1 MPQCCVPECVN
12 RSETNQELSFY
23 RFSAHEKQRLK
34 WLKLIRRKDFIP
46 TCNSRVCSWHFSNGK
61 DGGPSRFSWNSDNT
75 FNFPNPEPKTHV
87 RRQKRKQ
94 LLENSVDENEDDAVQ
109 GLLVLADAAAST
121 VNSTSSVTAGE
132 TILQIEKDMLIKEN
146 ETLKKELERQKQTF
160 SFKQIENDADKV
172 QYYTGLPD
180 VTTVRFL
187 EQLLGRFELTYHS
200 TWTVQMLALVDQL
213 LLTLMKLRLNLG
225 NLDLA
230 TRFNCSTATVTNIFT
245 TVVGTL
251 YDILHVG
258 MMENNIPSIAKNQ
271 KCLPSCFL
279 PFPNCRIVFDCTEV
293 AASNTEKLDTQCP
306 LYSQY
311 KDRTTLKS
319 LIGVAPNGV
328 MTFAS
333 DLYGGSASDKA
344 ITSDCGILKQLHPGD
359 VILADKGFTIRDILP
374 QGVYL
379 NIPAFVVN
387 GQFTQEEV
395 VNNRRIS
402 IARIHVE
409 RSIQILKLFTILDRI
424 PYQFKKNVNKILKVC
439 VCLTNLQPAML

>member
-1 MPQCCVPECVN
+1 MPQCCIPECVN

-23 RFSAHEKQRLK
+23 RFPANEKQRLK
-34 WLKLIRRKDFIP
+34 CLKLIRRKDFIP

-61 DGGPSRFSWNSDNT
+61 DEGPSRFSWNSDKT
-75 FNFPNPEPKTHV
+75 FNFPNPDPKPHV
-87 RRQKRKQ
+87 RRRKHKQ

-109 GLLVLADAAAST
+109 GLLALADAAAST
-121 VNSTSSVTAGE
+121 
-132 TILQIEKDMLIKEN
+132 TILQIEKVMLIKEN

-160 SFKQIENDADKV
+160 SFQQIENDADKV

-180 VTTVRFL
+180 VATVRFL

-251 YDILHVG
+251 YDTLHVG

-279 PFPNCRIVFDCTEV
+279 PFPNCIIVFDCTEV
-293 AASNTEKLDTQCP
+293 AASNTEKLDTQCH

-311 KDRTTLKS
+311 KGKTTLKS

-359 VILADKGFTIRDILP
+359 MILADKGFTIRDILP
-374 QGVYL
+374 QGVSL
-379 NIPAFVVN
+379 NIPAFLVN

-395 VNNRRIS
+395 VNNRQIS
-402 IARIHVE
+402 VARIHVE
-409 RSIQILKLFTILDRI
+409 RSIQRLKLFTILDGI
-424 PYQFKKNVNKILKVC
+424 PYQFKKNVNTILKVC
-439 VCLTNLQPAML
+439 VCLTNQQIKFDCYITIFVIV